1 MNDRDRGI
9 KLLMVGGF
17 ILIMILNGE
26 MAGENILAILG
37 LTFLMIVL
45 GIGSLRDWKKQQ
57 RGEETEQDEHI
68 ENLSW
73 AQAARIFCLAVMVF
87 YYLLRGLGYGEFANS
102 LLLCTLI
109 LFALKIV
116 LEIYYERK
124 K

>member
-9 KLLMVGGF
+9 KLLMMGGF

-26 MAGENILAILG
+26 MAGENILAIVG

-45 GIGSLRDWKKQQ
+45 GIGYLRDWKKQQ

-68 ENLSW
+68 ANLSW
-73 AQAARIFCLAVMVF
+73 AQAARIFCLGTLVF
-87 YYLLRGLGYGEFANS
+87 YYLLRGLGYGELAKS
-102 LLLCTLI
+102 LLLCTMI
-109 LFALKIV
+109 LSALQIL